1 MVSCLR
7 GLSIP
12 AGMSFVIDQ
21 ELEFYASLFYLV
33 AFLVSVVLSCQF
45 RERLFDLLT
54 LPALSIHKLLI

>member
-1 MVSCLR
+1 
-7 GLSIP
+7 
-12 AGMSFVIDQ
+12 MSFVIDQ